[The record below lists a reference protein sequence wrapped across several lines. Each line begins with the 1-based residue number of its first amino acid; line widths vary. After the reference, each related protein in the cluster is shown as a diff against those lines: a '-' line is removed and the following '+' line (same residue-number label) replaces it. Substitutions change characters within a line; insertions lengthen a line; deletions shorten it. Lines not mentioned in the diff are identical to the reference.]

1 MNLGTRFD
9 RAYKKQRMI
18 RAIQEF
24 DEKELS
30 TLIADGADAKVL
42 IRDKKLVW
50 HFQRNLLPEADNL
63 QSYSGE
69 ERKHLK
75 EISRRLSRGN
85 EIVKMLIKAGVFP
98 EKYTQYSLCE
108 LEEKR
113 EPVSENV
120 LSSGLWGA
128 VSPEALKLILADG
141 ADVNSRDSSGL
152 TVLHH
157 IAFAP
162 DGKYFRPFEMVKI
175 LIDAGADINA
185 LSADERTPLMQ
196 AVNGILANMNYTGS
210 VKIAAF
216 MVKHGAIVSYHNA
229 IVSYCNDTHKASEAL
244 DSFIEEIEEYPR
256 MSEAEFDLMTAVFS
270 NDLAAVKEI
279 LCANPEM
286 NINFQTAS
294 GYTPLMFAMQNK
306 DTKILKYLL
315 SHGADPNIRDNRGF
329 TLLLQNTDADS
340 EKIELVLNNGA
351 DPNVTDAMN
360 CTLLN
365 VLCKFSLGDETLKTV
380 KILLS
385 HGADP
390 NIRDTHDGSVALM
403 NCVNVSQYSENTA
416 DAVKFLLEAGAEV
429 NARDDSGNT
438 PLMYA
443 AKAGGENQISVIK
456 ILLDNGADASM
467 RNNAGDSALDIILD
481 RDNSEEPS
489 NLEAVKLLIMQG
501 LYLNDKETHFSRFD
515 DSRYKWA
522 LMFSLLKHG
531 DTFAEL
537 IRNNTTEDLIG
548 AVSRGLDMS
557 VQDKDG
563 KAFPEAAVEARNLE
577 LLKACLKTGENNSE
591 YTPEG
596 MFYTLLAISM
606 NKYDADGVKLLLQSG
621 INADGVKN
629 FVWNFAVN
637 YVPEA
642 SKSEDAKRFKSILD
656 KGTEILRLLH
666 EVEPSIPICD
676 TDGRELTYT
685 YVERCG
691 HRDWDSELLPL
702 KDDSISR
709 VRHAVTYEALSKILS
724 ACPEVDLNTDITLED
739 TASAQEDEDDDE
751 YDENESF
758 EDITLKLSRRFSP
771 EDFITHT
778 EEEEA
783 KILSDRKKFLASFR
797 EGEKLGKNILHVIA
811 YNQGR
816 YIESGKMLR
825 LLCENGADVNM
836 RSLDGRTPIIMA
848 VKSYHGKRL
857 YSHRNLENICELIRA
872 GADLDLK
879 DEKGFSFRKFIEE
892 EDDDTDSGIIFVNTY
907 EFAEKIRMP
916 IFTDILRTVVNGAN
930 THDAD
935 LLVASY
941 GTNVKKISEA
951 ISGGADIEART
962 GKGYTPLMIASMF
975 GTPETVK
982 FLIESGADAN
992 IKDRFGNNAI
1002 ALSVI
1007 AGEDNHEIIRVL
1019 SEAGVNI
1026 DSRNEDDLTPIM
1038 QAVADRS
1045 KYGAKLEKLKV
1056 LLSLGADPNLKPIN
1070 GESAIKTAAENGM
1083 YLAVKEFF
1091 RAGVCPERLCE

>member
-1 MNLGTRFD
+1 MNLGTRFE

-18 RAIQEF
+18 RAIQGI
-24 DEKELS
+24 DVKELS
-30 TLIADGADAKVL
+30 TLIAEGANAKVL

-69 ERKHLK
+69 ERKQLK
-75 EISRRLSRGN
+75 EISRRLSKGN
-85 EIVKMLIKAGVFP
+85 EIVKILIKAGVFP

-196 AVNGILANMNYTGS
+196 AVNGILANMNYTES

-216 MVKHGAIVSYHNA
+216 MVKHGARVSYRNA
-229 IVSYCNDTHKASEAL
+229 IVSYCNDNDTHKASEAL

-286 NINFQTAS
+286 NINFQTGS

-403 NCVNVSQYSENTA
+403 NCVNSSQYSENTA
-416 DAVKFLLEAGAEV
+416 QAVKFLLEAGAEV
-429 NARDDSGNT
+429 NTRDDSCNT

-443 AKAGGENQISVIK
+443 AKSGGENQISVIK
-456 ILLDNGADASM
+456 LLLDNGADASM

-557 VQDKDG
+557 VEDKDG

-591 YTPEG
+591 YTAEG

-621 INADGVKN
+621 IKADGVKN

-642 SKSEDAKRFKSILD
+642 SESEDAKRFKSILD
-656 KGTEILRLLH
+656 EGAKILRLLH

-685 YVERCG
+685 YVERSG
-691 HRDWDSELLPL
+691 RRDWDSELLPL

-709 VRHAVTYEALSKILS
+709 IRHAVTYEALSEILS
-724 ACPEVDLNTDITLED
+724 ACPNVDLNTDITLED

-857 YSHRNLENICELIRA
+857 YSHRNLENLCELIRA

-951 ISGGADIEART
+951 IS
-962 GKGYTPLMIASMF
+962 MIASMF
-975 GTPETVK
+975 GTPETVQ
-982 FLIESGADAN
+982 FLIESGAEAD
-992 IKDRFGNNAI
+992 IKDAFGNNSI
-1002 ALSVI
+1002 ALNVI
-1007 AGEDNHEIIRVL
+1007 AGEENHEIIRVL
-1019 SEAGVNI
+1019 SEAGVDI
-1026 DSRNEDDLTPIM
+1026 DSMNEDDLTPIM

-1045 KYGAKLEKLKV
+1045 HYGAKLEKLKV
-1056 LLSLGADPNLKPIN
+1056 LLSLGADTNIKPIN
-1070 GESAIKTAAENGM
+1070 GECAINIAAENGM
-1083 YLAVKEFF
+1083 YLAVKELL
-1091 RAGVCPERLCE
+1091 RAGVSPERLCE

>member
-1 MNLGTRFD
+1 MNLGTRFE

-18 RAIQEF
+18 RAIQGI
-24 DEKELS
+24 DVKELS
-30 TLIADGADAKVL
+30 TLIAEGANAKVL

-50 HFQRNLLPEADNL
+50 HFQCNLLPEADNL

-69 ERKHLK
+69 ERKQLK
-75 EISRRLSRGN
+75 EISRRLSKGN
-85 EIVKMLIKAGVFP
+85 EIVKILIKAGVFP

-175 LIDAGADINA
+175 LIEAGADINA

-196 AVNGILANMNYTGS
+196 AVNGILANMNYTDS

-216 MVKHGAIVSYHNA
+216 MVKHGARVSYRNA
-229 IVSYCNDTHKASEAL
+229 IVSYCNDNEPHKASEAL

-270 NDLAAVKEI
+270 NDLPAVKGI
-279 LCANPEM
+279 LCANPDL
-286 NINFQTAS
+286 NINFQTGS

-403 NCVNVSQYSENTA
+403 NCVNSSQYSENTA
-416 DAVKFLLEAGAEV
+416 QAVKFLLEAGAEV
-429 NARDDSGNT
+429 NTRDDSGNT

-443 AKAGGENQISVIK
+443 AKSGGENQISVIK
-456 ILLDNGADASM
+456 LLLDNGADASM

-501 LYLNDKETHFSRFD
+501 LYLNDKEIHFSRFD

-522 LMFSLLKHG
+522 LRFSLLKHG

-548 AVSRGLDMS
+548 AVSRRLDMS
-557 VQDKDG
+557 VEDKDG
-563 KAFPEAAVEARNLE
+563 KAFPEGL
-577 LLKACLKTGENNSE
+577 S
-591 YTPEG
+591 
-596 MFYTLLAISM
+596 S
-606 NKYDADGVKLLLQSG
+606 KLCM
-621 INADGVKN
+621 
-629 FVWNFAVN
+629 
-637 YVPEA
+637 
-642 SKSEDAKRFKSILD
+642 RF
-656 KGTEILRLLH
+656 
-666 EVEPSIPICD
+666 
-676 TDGRELTYT
+676 
-685 YVERCG
+685 
-691 HRDWDSELLPL
+691 
-702 KDDSISR
+702 
-709 VRHAVTYEALSKILS
+709 
-724 ACPEVDLNTDITLED
+724 
-739 TASAQEDEDDDE
+739 
-751 YDENESF
+751 F
-758 EDITLKLSRRFSP
+758 
-771 EDFITHT
+771 
-778 EEEEA
+778 
-783 KILSDRKKFLASFR
+783 
-797 EGEKLGKNILHVIA
+797 
-811 YNQGR
+811 
-816 YIESGKMLR
+816 
-825 LLCENGADVNM
+825 
-836 RSLDGRTPIIMA
+836 
-848 VKSYHGKRL
+848 
-857 YSHRNLENICELIRA
+857 
-872 GADLDLK
+872 
-879 DEKGFSFRKFIEE
+879 
-892 EDDDTDSGIIFVNTY
+892 
-907 EFAEKIRMP
+907 
-916 IFTDILRTVVNGAN
+916 
-930 THDAD
+930 
-935 LLVASY
+935 
-941 GTNVKKISEA
+941 
-951 ISGGADIEART
+951 
-962 GKGYTPLMIASMF
+962 
-975 GTPETVK
+975 
-982 FLIESGADAN
+982 
-992 IKDRFGNNAI
+992 
-1002 ALSVI
+1002 
-1007 AGEDNHEIIRVL
+1007 
-1019 SEAGVNI
+1019 
-1026 DSRNEDDLTPIM
+1026 
-1038 QAVADRS
+1038 
-1045 KYGAKLEKLKV
+1045 
-1056 LLSLGADPNLKPIN
+1056 
-1070 GESAIKTAAENGM
+1070 
-1083 YLAVKEFF
+1083 
-1091 RAGVCPERLCE
+1091 